1 MIPWLTT
8 ISRPDGNLR
17 GALSGELRKT
27 EVVGG
32 ILGRPCSSEG
42 GRTFQTLCCA
52 VLHRF
57 QVGCASPLDIMC
69 YIGANL

>member
-1 MIPWLTT
+1 MIPCFAT
-8 ISRPDGNLR
+8 IRRPDGNLST
-17 GALSGELRKT
+17 ALSGELRKT

-32 ILGRPCSSEG
+32 ILGRPCSSE